1 MSVLPLQGDA
11 ECVQCLLESPD
22 TDVNLAGNS
31 GLTALH
37 VAAMCGFQEVCQYNA
52 IQNYVLFYHVV

>member
-37 VAAMCGFQEVCQYNA
+37 IAAMCGFQEVCQ
-52 IQNYVLFYHVV
+52 IVCLCFIIK

>member
-1 MSVLPLQGDA
+1 MSVLLEQGDA

-37 VAAMCGFQEVCQYNA
+37 IAAMCGFQEVC
-52 IQNYVLFYHVV
+52 